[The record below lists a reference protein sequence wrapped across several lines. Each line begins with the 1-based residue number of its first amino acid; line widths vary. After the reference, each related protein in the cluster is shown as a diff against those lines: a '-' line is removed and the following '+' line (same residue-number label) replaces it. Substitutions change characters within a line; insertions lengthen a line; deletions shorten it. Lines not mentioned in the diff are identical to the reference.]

1 MSKKPIKGHI
11 LSQAYLS
18 LIFNHTTSEYFHEKG
33 CVFGRSIYSGMPV
46 TFDPFDKTHFSY
58 GAVIAGQSGYGKS
71 ATVKQLFSRQVDF
84 GVHIANIDYEPL
96 PGDGKRGEYSIV
108 AEAVGGVNYLI
119 SNYSDSQLN
128 FLRSAMSMNI
138 TGQPE
143 RRYQRCIWKKRLW
156 T

>member
-1 MSKKPIKGHI
+1 
-11 LSQAYLS
+11 
-18 LIFNHTTSEYFHEKG
+18 
-33 CVFGRSIYSGMPV
+33 MPV

-108 AEAVGGVNYLI
+108 AEAVGGVNL
-119 SNYSDSQLN
+119 SDFQL
-128 FLRSAMSMNI
+128 F
-138 TGQPE
+138 
-143 RRYQRCIWKKRLW
+143 RLP

>member
-1 MSKKPIKGHI
+1 M
-11 LSQAYLS
+11 
-18 LIFNHTTSEYFHEKG
+18 
-33 CVFGRSIYSGMPV
+33 
-46 TFDPFDKTHFSY
+46 
-58 GAVIAGQSGYGKS
+58 IAGQSGYGKS

-128 FLRSAMSMNI
+128 FFEISDEYEYNRATGEEIPTLYLEERS
-138 TGQPE
+138 
-143 RRYQRCIWKKRLW
+143 W

>member
-1 MSKKPIKGHI
+1 M
-11 LSQAYLS
+11 
-18 LIFNHTTSEYFHEKG
+18 
-33 CVFGRSIYSGMPV
+33 
-46 TFDPFDKTHFSY
+46 
-58 GAVIAGQSGYGKS
+58 IAGQSGYGKS